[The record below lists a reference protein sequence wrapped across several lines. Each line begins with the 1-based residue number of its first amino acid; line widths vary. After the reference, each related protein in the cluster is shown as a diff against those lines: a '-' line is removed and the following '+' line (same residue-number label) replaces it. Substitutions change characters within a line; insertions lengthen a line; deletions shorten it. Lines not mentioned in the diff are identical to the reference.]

1 MPCLS
6 FNIRTCVR
14 LLLFAAAA
22 VDVSISK
29 SPGSVAVPIAGTA
42 SYTITVANVGS
53 QAASNVVVT
62 ENLPPGLQYVSG
74 PPGER

>member
-1 MPCLS
+1 MLQSAIFP
-6 FNIRTCVR
+6 
-14 LLLFAAAA
+14 
-22 VDVSISK
+22 DVSISK
-29 SPGSVAVPIAGTA
+29 SPGSVAVPIAGNA

-74 PPGER
+74 PPGEARCCLNNS